1 MLHISDEDRSFLKT
15 INCFPYDEI
24 CEMPTQTYY
33 GINMFLPVKDG
44 RKNEYTIWNQ
54 TILDK
59 IISTL
64 KCQKDKDLIN
74 QIMTERVD
82 NLWEINEHCI
92 RNPYTKTDKKTNTT
106 YIVSPIREQFQ
117 RVYKYLIVEEN
128 DNFIYHMQQLNGD
141 FGEGQWARETSYKN
155 KNYLN
160 KRLHKM
166 IDHEIKSKNEII
178 NTLKKL
184 QESINTTET

>member
-1 MLHISDEDRSFLKT
+1 MLNVSDSDIYFLKS
-15 INCFPYDEI
+15 INCFIRYEVY
-24 CEMPTQTYY
+24 ETPTLPCY

-44 RKNEYTIWNQ
+44 LKNDYTIWNQ
-54 TILDK
+54 SILDK
-59 IISTL
+59 IISVL
-64 KCQKDKDLIN
+64 KSQKDKDLIT
-74 QIMTERVD
+74 QIVTERVD

-92 RNPYTKTDKKTNTT
+92 RNPYTKKDKKTNTT
-106 YIVSPIREQFQ
+106 YMVSPIREQFQ
-117 RVYKYLIVEEN
+117 IVYKYLIVEEN

-141 FGEGQWARETSYKN
+141 FGEGQWSRDTSYKN